1 MPVFA
6 LPPYFR
12 NDLLHTQHYSR
23 IPNQRRNLYHT
34 QLRIEHCQCWNTR
47 FLLDLEV
54 PFLPANSIS
63 AICLL
68 LLFNS
73 ETGIL
78 QSGNYLF
85 GYTPGN
91 GHFGDAMPQTC
102 ALSDIHLSDFQIGFA
117 ENAVDGF
124 LNDLVALS
132 SCQGD
137 SCCDHYYIL
146 LFNFAPECVPIPF
159 YSFLCTHLYTGNC
172 CVP

>member
-34 QLRIEHCQCWNTR
+34 QLRIEYCQCWNTR

-54 PFLPANSIS
+54 PFSPANSIS

-68 LLFNS
+68 LLFNP

-85 GYTPGN
+85 GYAPGN

-102 ALSDIHLSDFQIGFA
+102 ALSDVHLSDFQIGFA
-117 ENAVDGF
+117 DDAVDGF
-124 LNDLVALS
+124 LNDVVIIYS
-132 SCQGD
+132 FS
-137 SCCDHYYIL
+137 IL
-146 LFNFAPECVPIPF
+146 HRNAFQFLFTHSFIRRKLYSPSFVIRHTCVP
-159 YSFLCTHLYTGNC
+159 
-172 CVP
+172 